1 MLYRVGIPICTRYV
15 LHVTDFH
22 SSFSQPKSKVSSLHC
37 STLFRQWLKAGL
49 NRHSNLVIEARLLS
63 SYEQG
68 IFMPGRPPDHAS
80 TYGPFVHHWP
90 VKRPPTTNRKAA
102 KGNTNVLGADH
113 FSTS

>member
-49 NRHSNLVIEARLLS
+49 NRHSNLV
-63 SYEQG
+63 
-68 IFMPGRPPDHAS
+68 D
-80 TYGPFVHHWP
+80 
-90 VKRPPTTNRKAA
+90 
-102 KGNTNVLGADH
+102 
-113 FSTS
+113 